1 MKLKQY
7 PLKGYIAIMTVL
19 SLLVF
24 SLSLLVAVP
33 YLSIGGAQQALALS
47 EGEALLSALEG
58 CAEDTLLLSV
68 RSEDYIGGSYAY
80 LGMLCDVTVEKV
92 DTTWTLSI
100 SGSRNGLTRTL
111 QVVIDRAIG
120 VPGVI
125 TLTSWLEQ

>member
-1 MKLKQY
+1 
-7 PLKGYIAIMTVL
+7 MTVL

-47 EGEALLSALEG
+47 EGETLLSALEG
-58 CAEDTLLLSV
+58 CAEDALLLSV
-68 RSEDYIGGSYAY
+68 RSEDYVGGSYAY
-80 LGMLCDVTVEKV
+80 LGMLCEVTVEKV
-92 DTTWTLSI
+92 DTVWTLSL
-100 SGSRNGLTRTL
+100 SGSRDGLTRTL

>member
-1 MKLKQY
+1 MKLKQQ
-7 PLKGYIAIMTVL
+7 PRKGYIAIMTVL
-19 SLLVF
+19 SLLIF

-47 EGEALLSALEG
+47 EGETLLAALEG
-58 CAEDTLLLSV
+58 CAEDVLLLSV

-80 LGMLCDVTVEKV
+80 LGMLCEVTVEKV
-92 DTTWTLSI
+92 DTVWTLSF
-100 SGSRNGLTRTL
+100 SGSSQGLTRTL
-111 QVVIDRAIG
+111 RVVVDRTVG

>member
-1 MKLKQY
+1 MKMKQY

-47 EGEALLSALEG
+47 QGETLLSALEG
-58 CAEDTLLLSV
+58 CAEDALLLSV
-68 RSEDYIGGSYAY
+68 RSEDYIGGSYTY

-100 SGSRNGLTRTL
+100 SGSRDGLTRTL
-111 QVVIDRAIG
+111 QVVINRAIG